1 MKPVRAPS
9 LERRLR
15 TIALPMLGLGV
26 LALGYVAFSNE
37 PVKNMALSVKQT
49 VVEAAYNRVGNN
61 FSQLRS
67 LYHR

>member
-1 MKPVRAPS
+1 MPTVRTPS

-15 TIALPMLGLGV
+15 TIAAPVLGV
-26 LALGYVAFSNE
+26 SVLAAGYVALSNE
-37 PVKNMALSVKQT
+37 PVQGWVSSLKQT
-49 VVEAAYNRVGNN
+49 AVESMYNRVGNN